1 MRRERAGVL
10 SVRDAMRIRLA
21 DQNRGP
27 WYQRAGRIRDELGES
42 ETSMW
47 VRVNQLLEDPAAVAA
62 MPVECARLRRKRETQ
77 RAARTMRVRVGH
89 PMGQ

>member
-1 MRRERAGVL
+1 MITAADPVP
-10 SVRDAMRIRLA
+10 VRDLMRIRLA

-42 ETSMW
+42 ETAMW
-47 VRVNQLLEDPAAVAA
+47 VRVNLLLEDPAAVAA
-62 MPVECARLRRKRETQ
+62 MPVECARLRRKREMQ

-89 PMGQ
+89 PVGQ